1 MLSKTQTR
9 GSMPKS
15 HKVGRV
21 DLVGG
26 CRAFVSVSETG
37 SFTAGAALA
46 RIPQPVASRRIAALE
61 RHFGER
67 LFDRSARR
75 ARLTPFG
82 RDVLPSAR
90 RLVRLADAMEHDARR
105 AKLRPMR
112 VAVPDTCGVRALAE
126 LAAEARELG
135 VHLEFRAAAP
145 GERAELVRTGE
156 VRAALTA
163 VPAEDGEWSVP
174 LGLAAVVPPPG
185 RVVHLETLRTGR
197 SAVPRRRV
205 WIQPEDDVPHVRD
218 RLLRVRDAVGL
229 SPAQVAVA
237 GSLTSAAAEVFASAD
252 LLLCSAAQ
260 AAELRLGWRPVGE
273 LTLARGYGAAAALG
287 EDADRMRT
295 VLREAVGRCLGAG
308 E

>member
-1 MLSKTQTR
+1 
-9 GSMPKS
+9 
-15 HKVGRV
+15 V

-67 LFDRSARR
+67 LFDRSTRR

-90 RLVRLADAMEHDARR
+90 RLVQLAEAMEHDAKR
-105 AKLRPMR
+105 ARLRPVR
-112 VAVPDTCGVRALAE
+112 VAVPATCGVRELAG
-126 LAAEARELG
+126 LAAEARTLEI
-135 VHLEFRAAAP
+135 HLEFRAAGP
-145 GERAELVRTGE
+145 GERAELVRTSE

-163 VPAEDGEWSVP
+163 VPAEEAVWAVP
-174 LGLAAVVPPPG
+174 LGVAGAAPTPS

-197 SAVPRRRV
+197 SPGARRRV

-218 RLLRVRDAVGL
+218 RVLRVRDAVGL

-237 GSLTSAAAEVFASAD
+237 DSLTSAAAEVFASAD
-252 LLLCSAAQ
+252 LLLCSVAQ
-260 AAELRLGWRPVGE
+260 ADELGLSWRRIGE
-273 LTLARGYGAAAALG
+273 LDLARGFDVAAALA
-287 EDADRMRT
+287 EDADRLRT
-295 VLREAVGRCLGAG
+295 TLRAAVGRCLGAVR
-308 E
+308 